1 MDEEIAE
8 TLTKQEQAQRRRFVA
23 EYLVDYDP
31 LGAAIRIGFAKGY
44 AEQYAGIFMQEP
56 FTRKLISDKTQAL
69 GVMDEAAEH
78 KRRVL
83 AGLYRITAD
92 RYGSASSKVAA
103 YAQIS
108 KIVGLDAPVK
118 TEQAVTVTAKGP
130 DTSHLSIAELE
141 EMKNKLFGLPNAVSQ

>member
-1 MDEEIAE
+1 MEEEIAG

-31 LGAAIRIGFAKGY
+31 LGAAIRIGFAKGF

-56 FTRKLISDKTQAL
+56 YTRKLISDKTEAL

-118 TEQAVTVTAKGP
+118 TEQTVTVASTGP
-130 DTSHLSIAELE
+130 DTSHLTVEELE
-141 EMKNKLFGLPNAVSQ
+141 QIKKQLYAPAIAS